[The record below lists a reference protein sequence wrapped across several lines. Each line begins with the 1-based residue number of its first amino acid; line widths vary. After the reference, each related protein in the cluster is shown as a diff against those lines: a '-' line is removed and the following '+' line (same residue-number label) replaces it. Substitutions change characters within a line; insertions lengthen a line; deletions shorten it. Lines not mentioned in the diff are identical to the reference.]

1 MVLGL
6 NPFCGVHLDGIT
18 LTVNDPNANPD
29 QLNYELIAP
38 SGNRYPYIPGQLEDL
53 KLALAYVNEPLNGKW
68 QCRYVSGPCNGDGD
82 NPCGLTQFMFDLRI
96 PPGLA
101 TGPRQFNNEF
111 LLQRMVVGGA
121 QEMADEPVIEDIMT
135 TTLNV
140 LNDGTPV
147 VHKEHGFRSR
157 RSASRS

>member
-1 MVLGL
+1 MLTINAADNVTVNTPNGDSTMVLGL

-121 QEMADEPVIEDIMT
+121 QETVSYT
-135 TTLNV
+135 HLTLPTN
-140 LNDGTPV
+140 
-147 VHKEHGFRSR
+147 
-157 RSASRS
+157 A